1 MPALLPMV
9 TTSLTIHVSTF
20 MDYGIPNIFLDVK
33 PQSIV
38 LIHIRRT
45 GNLNGG
51 VISKSLIMVKLGFGK
66 VYNRVTMEAER
77 ANYQIIF
84 EGSIRR
90 LHIRMYGHN
99 ENGAC

>member
-1 MPALLPMV
+1 
-9 TTSLTIHVSTF
+9 

-33 PQSIV
+33 PQSIT

-45 GNLNGG
+45 SELNEG

-84 EGSIRR
+84 EGSLRRFHIRR
-90 LHIRMYGHN
+90 YDHN
-99 ENGAC
+99 ENAAC